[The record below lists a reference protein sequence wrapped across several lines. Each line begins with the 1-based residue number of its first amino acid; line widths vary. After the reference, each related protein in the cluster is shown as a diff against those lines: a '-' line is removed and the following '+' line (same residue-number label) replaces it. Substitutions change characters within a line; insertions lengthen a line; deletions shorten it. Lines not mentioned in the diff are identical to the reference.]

1 MENAANIN
9 VTMPMFSVSIEARQ
23 IDTMALRFMKSA
35 IASKKAYQTINGNS
49 ENENILREMYA
60 SSCLMLLAAALE
72 AFINEIYLDRAG
84 NVWNELSNN
93 SSKPPDHQFYRGCAH
108 PKFRSYQHGKKGSQ
122 GIDQLSPVNK
132 YKFCAEILNVQ
143 DSIDTENFA
152 DLELIFDIRNALMH
166 FSPSYGEH
174 RMARRNKY
182 KLIEL
187 IGERFNV
194 GGGDP
199 LTRGCLQL
207 PCLNWTSATT
217 VKLINNFCSYF
228 RVSQLKSGLFSKLG
242 SDHVN

>member
-1 MENAANIN
+1 MENTANIN
-9 VTMPMFSVSIEARQ
+9 VTMPMFSVSVKASQ

-35 IASKKAYQTINGNS
+35 IASKKAYQAVNGNS
-49 ENENILREMYA
+49 ENEKILREMYA
-60 SSCLMLLAAALE
+60 SSCLMHLAAALE

-93 SSKPPDHQFYRGCAH
+93 STKSPDHQFYQSCVH
-108 PKFRSYQHGKKGSQ
+108 PKLRSYQHGKKGSQ

-143 DSIDTENFA
+143 DSIGAENFA

-194 GGGDP
+194 GEGDP
-199 LTRGCLQL
+199 LTRGCMQL
-207 PCLNWTSATT
+207 PCINWSSSTT
-217 VKLINNFCSYF
+217 VKLINHFCSCF
-228 RVSQLKSGLFSKLG
+228 RLSKVKSGLFSALC
-242 SDHVN
+242 SDDVS